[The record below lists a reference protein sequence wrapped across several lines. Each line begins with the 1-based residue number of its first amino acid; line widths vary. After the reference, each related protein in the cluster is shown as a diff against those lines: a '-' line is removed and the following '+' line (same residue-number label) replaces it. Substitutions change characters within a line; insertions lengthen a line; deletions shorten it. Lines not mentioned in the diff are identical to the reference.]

1 MKIQLITP
9 ASPGSRKGNRITAQ
23 RWSRILRALGHHAVI
38 TQKYQGEPCDVLVA
52 LHARRSFDAVQR
64 FSREHPDRP
73 LILALTGTDLYADI
87 HTDTQAQQALEQASM
102 YIVLQPHG
110 INELPPRLRPK
121 ARVIF
126 QSVQPPPGVY
136 RPKQNVFEL
145 CVLGHMRPVKDPF
158 RTASAVR
165 QLAADSKIQV
175 VHLGSAL
182 SPDMEQQ
189 ARLEEAQNPRY
200 RWLGEMP
207 RWKALRLLARCRLLV
222 LTSLM
227 EGGAN
232 AVSEALACSVPVISS
247 RISGSLGML
256 GEDYPGYFPVGDTQA
271 LTALLER
278 AERDQEFY
286 HLLRSRCNALRPIVD
301 PAAEQQ
307 SWKDLLDE
315 L

>member
-23 RWSRILRALGHHAVI
+23 RWARILRALGHHTVI
-38 TQKYQGEPCDVLVA
+38 TQKYQGESCDVLVA
-52 LHARRSFDAVQR
+52 LHARRSFDAVQH
-64 FSREHPDRP
+64 FSHEHPDRP

-165 QLAADSKIQV
+165 QLGADSKIQV
-175 VHLGSAL
+175 VHLGGAL

-286 HLLRSRCNALRPIVD
+286 HLLRSRCNALKPMVD
-301 PAAEQQ
+301 PVSEQQ

>member
-23 RWSRILRALGHHAVI
+23 RWARILRALGHHTVI
-38 TQKYQGEPCDVLVA
+38 TQKYQGESCDVLVA
-52 LHARRSFDAVQR
+52 LHARRSFDAVQH
-64 FSREHPDRP
+64 FSHEHPDRP

-158 RTASAVR
+158 RTASA
-165 QLAADSKIQV
+165 AAPS
-175 VHLGSAL
+175 S
-182 SPDMEQQ
+182 S
-189 ARLEEAQNPRY
+189 
-200 RWLGEMP
+200 
-207 RWKALRLLARCRLLV
+207 
-222 LTSLM
+222 
-227 EGGAN
+227 
-232 AVSEALACSVPVISS
+232 ISS
-247 RISGSLGML
+247 SSSS
-256 GEDYPGYFPVGDTQA
+256 PSSPVA
-271 LTALLER
+271 ASSSSWS
-278 AERDQEFY
+278 AAA
-286 HLLRSRCNALRPIVD
+286 S
-301 PAAEQQ
+301 PAAAFACFTA
-307 SWKDLLDE
+307 SL
-315 L
+315 